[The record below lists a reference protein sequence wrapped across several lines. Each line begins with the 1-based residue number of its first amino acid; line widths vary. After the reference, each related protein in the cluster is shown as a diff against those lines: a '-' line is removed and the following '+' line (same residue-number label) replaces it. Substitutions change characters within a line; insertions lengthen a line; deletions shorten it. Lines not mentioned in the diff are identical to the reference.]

1 MNELMKVHRTS
12 INAAPQSSTNNNNN
26 NMMRPDLL
34 FSEDF
39 LKNYKGAD
47 NGLIMGGPVISQRN
61 NENMKVV
68 GSDDDVIM
76 VDASNNGLSPVVN

>member
-61 NENMKVV
+61 NENMNFINANFV
-68 GSDDDVIM
+68 
-76 VDASNNGLSPVVN
+76 NGGNHINQSS